1 MRRVSSP
8 PGIFSSLMTS
18 APMSASMSPQV
29 GPAMTWHSSITLR
42 PASGPCLAPMSAALE
57 LRLGLGEERAVADLE
72 ILGAEAGVVVFQ
84 FGWRQRAR
92 IEQALD
98 EFFVP
103 AIYQRRAR
111 GDALRGRVGFLLD
124 FRVRPHAVDEP

>member
-1 MRRVSSP
+1 MAGRGQGWGALALCARGMTREKERAPTRRRFHSRRFASAFLNERTAAVGRLWPPSP
-8 PGIFSSLMTS
+8 PLAALAGGGK
-18 APMSASMSPQV
+18 AA
-29 GPAMTWHSSITLR
+29 R
-42 PASGPCLAPMSAALE
+42 PVRISAALE

-84 FGWRQRAR
+84 LRRRQRAR

-103 AIYQRRAR
+103 AI
-111 GDALRGRVGFLLD
+111 
-124 FRVRPHAVDEP
+124 DER